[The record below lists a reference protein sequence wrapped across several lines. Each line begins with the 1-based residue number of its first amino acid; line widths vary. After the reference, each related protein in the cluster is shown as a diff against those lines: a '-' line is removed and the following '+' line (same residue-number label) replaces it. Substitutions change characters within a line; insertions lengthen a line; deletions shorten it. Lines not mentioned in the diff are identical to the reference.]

1 MNASD
6 VIVIYPG
13 RFHPF
18 HKGHKGVYD
27 LLNSK
32 FKNVYVATSDKVEPG
47 RSPFNFEEKVE
58 IMSMLGIEP
67 SNILKVKQ
75 TYNGNE
81 YMSRFNNSYGLIFA
95 VSEKD
100 MDDDPRFNFPS
111 SGQSLKKDGT
121 PAYLQ
126 KFTRIED
133 VEDMTKHGYVMT
145 VPTTSFK
152 VAGHD
157 VNSASQIRN
166 LLGSDNV
173 DDAKQAFVD
182 LYDKYNETVFNM
194 IRNKLGGKTME
205 NFDLNELRKLA
216 GLNEVDV
223 EDDEYADV
231 PGFKEKP
238 MFDQLGKIIDSDEM
252 SKDGDDI
259 KNPLNSV
266 KTDDGEEVEVS
277 VGEAKAL
284 KRMMEML
291 PSARMG
297 EEKSAREKFLDTI
310 QQSEGLHSMIEF
322 ARGKGLV
329 EEADV
334 EEGNAFAKKVRD
346 LKAQGKKKGTKFELD
361 GEEYALEDLD
371 LDDIRRDFG
380 VEEGRVKDM
389 GMDQADA
396 FYDKVAE
403 LVDNN
408 NDLGK
413 AVVDAWD
420 DEEENPP
427 EWALDDETRAILV
440 NAGKIEPEPE
450 EPEMEESEIPE
461 GDDMRRWLAI
471 SEQYQLDEN
480 MLSKIR
486 SMGAAG
492 VGFFQK
498 LGSLVKFLVF
508 NVDKQLAAGMR
519 GGIFRVLSNLS
530 GALRDFFI
538 KGADFTNSFAVDMAG
553 ASDDAIKGLDNHKQ
567 EMEQELIRVRNQ
579 LDKSGRLPI
588 IIDFLENDLDDFMKR
603 LSKGSER
610 GMTKEPPK
618 LGMTKQ
624 PPETGM
630 AKEGAKPD
638 YIDLDGDGDRE
649 ESMKK
654 AARDKKEKDKKKD
667 ESFDPRMEPSKKDL
681 AINHMMDGDFE
692 AAGGV
697 LGGSEQD
704 IMDEWN
710 EYCSMRGLDRKDA
723 LNDIDHV
730 ENVVDEMMSSMDDK
744 DFPYEPYEMESLE
757 EDNDSEL
764 SQAYDKVYAMTDKP
778 RSSNPEIGMGDD
790 ALDQMERYAP
800 KFSDA
805 LAKYGDIET
814 IEQKDSANVQD
825 YIKELE
831 YVLFQM
837 EESVNLEELNRMRKL
852 AGLEEKKYNFG
863 ADFQYDDEDGYDVNF
878 NLWYQENSAE
888 RRNYGEKPY
897 SQEEGEKV
905 FQDMMKQSG
914 IDIFKQKQLSL
925 AKKMKREKESREK
938 YAPEPEQK
946 MMDF

>member
-18 HKGHKGVYD
+18 HKGHKGVFD

-32 FKNVYVATSDKVEPG
+32 FKNVYIATSDKVEPG
-47 RSPFNFEEKVE
+47 RSPFNFEEKVQ
-58 IMSMLGIEP
+58 IMGMLGVQP
-67 SNILKVKQ
+67 NNVLKVKQ

-100 MDDDPRFNFPS
+100 MDDDPRFNFPA
-111 SGQSLKKDGT
+111 SGMNLKKNGE

-126 KFTRIED
+126 KFTDLSKI
-133 VEDMTKHGYVMT
+133 EDMTKHGYIMT
-145 VPTTSFK
+145 VPTTTFK
-152 VAGHD
+152 VGGHD
-157 VNSASQIRN
+157 VNSASQIRS
-166 LLGSDNV
+166 LLGSDNI

-182 LYDKYNETVFNM
+182 LYDKYNETVFNL
-194 IRNKLGGKTME
+194 IHNKLGGKTME
-205 NFDLNELRKLA
+205 SIDINELRKLA
-216 GLNEVDV
+216 GLQERDLDVD
-223 EDDEYADV
+223 DDYSDV
-231 PGFKEKP
+231 PGYKEKP
-238 MFDQLGKIIDSDEM
+238 MFDQLGKIIDSDDM

-259 KNPLNSV
+259 KNPLSTV
-266 KTDDGEEVEVS
+266 KTDDGEEIEVS
-277 VGEAKAL
+277 VDEAKAL
-284 KRMMEML
+284 KKMMEML

-297 EEKSAREKFLDTI
+297 DEKSAREKFLDSI
-310 QQSEGLHSMIEF
+310 QTSEGLHSMIEF

-371 LDDIRRDFG
+371 LDDIRADFG
-380 VEEGRVKDM
+380 VEEGRVKDLA
-389 GMDQADA
+389 MDMTDE
-396 FYDKVAE
+396 FYDKVSAM
-403 LVDNN
+403 VDQN

-413 AVVDAWD
+413 SVVDAWD
-420 DEEENPP
+420 DDDENPP
-427 EWALDDETRAILV
+427 TWALDDETRAILV
-440 NAGKIEPEPE
+440 NAGKIEDEPE

-461 GDDMRRWLAI
+461 GDDMQRWLAI

-553 ASDDAIKGLDNHKQ
+553 ASDDAVNRLDNHKQ
-567 EMEQELIRVRNQ
+567 EMEQELIKFKNI
-579 LDKSGRLPI
+579 LDKNGRIPI

-654 AARDKKEKDKKKD
+654 AAKDKKEKDKKKD

-692 AAGGV
+692 SAGEV
-697 LGGSEQD
+697 LGGSEKD
-704 IMDEWN
+704 IIDEWN
-710 EYCSMRGLDRKDA
+710 EYCSERGLDRKDA
-723 LNDIDHV
+723 LDDIDHV

-744 DFPYEPYEMESLE
+744 DYPYDMG
-757 EDNDSEL
+757 ED
-764 SQAYDKVYAMTDKP
+764 
-778 RSSNPEIGMGDD
+778 
-790 ALDQMERYAP
+790 LD
-800 KFSDA
+800 
-805 LAKYGDIET
+805 
-814 IEQKDSANVQD
+814 
-825 YIKELE
+825 
-831 YVLFQM
+831 
-837 EESVNLEELNRMRKL
+837 RMREL
-852 AGLEEKKYNFG
+852 AGIEHIAEAEWDWDSGSYDEK
-863 ADFQYDDEDGYDVNF
+863 AGYDVNF
-878 NLWYQENSAE
+878 NLWSQEVQRE
-888 RRNYGEKPY
+888 RRAFGDEPF
-897 SQEEGEKV
+897 SSEEDMHTE
-905 FQDMMKQSG
+905 FQKIMKQRG
-914 IDIFKQKQLSL
+914 IDVFKQKQLSL
-925 AKKMKREKESREK
+925 AKKKAEQQAQMDRFSRK
-938 YAPEPEQK
+938 PEQTS
-946 MMDF
+946 MDF

>member
-47 RSPFNFEEKVE
+47 RSPFNFDEKVE

-329 EEADV
+329 EEEYTD
-334 EEGNAFAKKVRD
+334 EGNAFGF
-346 LKAQGKKKGTKFELD
+346 AQIGKKKGEKFKVNGKTYTKEQELN
-361 GEEYALEDLD
+361 

-380 VEEGRVKDM
+380 VEEGKVKDM

-420 DEEENPP
+420 DEDENPP

-461 GDDMRRWLAI
+461 GDDMQRWLAI

-508 NVDKQLAAGMR
+508 NVDKQLAAGLR
-519 GGIFRVLSNLS
+519 GGIFRVLANLS
-530 GALRDFFI
+530 GALKQFFTR
-538 KGADFTNSFAVDMAG
+538 GSDFTNSFAVDMAG
-553 ASDDAIKGLDNHKQ
+553 ASDDAINRLDNYKQ
-567 EMEQELIRVRNQ
+567 EMEQELIKFRNY
-579 LDKSGRLPI
+579 LDKKGRIPI
-588 IIDFLENDLDDFMKR
+588 IIDFLENDLDNFLKR
-603 LSKGSER
+603 LSSGSEQ
-610 GMTKEPPK
+610 GMTRTPPEK
-618 LGMTKQ
+618 GMTRTPPEKGMTKQ

-630 AKEGAKPD
+630 AEEGAKPD

-654 AARDKKEKDKKKD
+654 AAKDKKEKDKKKD

-697 LGGSEQD
+697 LGGTEKD
-704 IMDEWN
+704 IMDEWS

-723 LNDIDHV
+723 LNDMEHV
-730 ENVVDEMMSSMDDK
+730 ENAVDEMMSSMDDK
-744 DFPYEPYEMESLE
+744 DFPYEMESA
-757 EDNDSEL
+757 EL
-764 SQAYDKVYAMTDKP
+764 D
-778 RSSNPEIGMGDD
+778 
-790 ALDQMERYAP
+790 
-800 KFSDA
+800 
-805 LAKYGDIET
+805 
-814 IEQKDSANVQD
+814 
-825 YIKELE
+825 
-831 YVLFQM
+831 
-837 EESVNLEELNRMRKL
+837 RMRKL

-946 MMDF
+946 TMDF

>member
-329 EEADV
+329 EEEYTD
-334 EEGNAFAKKVRD
+334 EGNAFGA
-346 LKAQGKKKGTKFELD
+346 AQVGKKKGEKFKVGGKTYTKEDELN
-361 GEEYALEDLD
+361 

-380 VEEGRVKDM
+380 VEVGRVKDL

-450 EPEMEESEIPE
+450 EPEMEE
-461 GDDMRRWLAI
+461 A
-471 SEQYQLDEN
+471 
-480 MLSKIR
+480 
-486 SMGAAG
+486 
-492 VGFFQK
+492 
-498 LGSLVKFLVF
+498 
-508 NVDKQLAAGMR
+508 
-519 GGIFRVLSNLS
+519 
-530 GALRDFFI
+530 
-538 KGADFTNSFAVDMAG
+538 
-553 ASDDAIKGLDNHKQ
+553 
-567 EMEQELIRVRNQ
+567 
-579 LDKSGRLPI
+579 
-588 IIDFLENDLDDFMKR
+588 
-603 LSKGSER
+603 
-610 GMTKEPPK
+610 
-618 LGMTKQ
+618 
-624 PPETGM
+624 
-630 AKEGAKPD
+630 AKPD

-654 AARDKKEKDKKKD
+654 AAKDKKEKEKKKD

-681 AINHMMDGDFE
+681 AIQYMMDGDFE

-697 LGGSEQD
+697 LGGSEKD

-744 DFPYEPYEMESLE
+744 DFPYEMESLE

-764 SQAYDKVYAMTDKP
+764 SQAYDKVYAMTVKP

-805 LAKYGDIET
+805 LEKYGDIET
-814 IEQKDSANVQD
+814 IEQKDPANVQD

-837 EESVNLEELNRMRKL
+837 EESVNLEELNRMRHL

-888 RRNYGEKPY
+888 RR
-897 SQEEGEKV
+897 
-905 FQDMMKQSG
+905 
-914 IDIFKQKQLSL
+914 
-925 AKKMKREKESREK
+925 A
-938 YAPEPEQK
+938 
-946 MMDF
+946 

>member
-329 EEADV
+329 EEEYTD
-334 EEGNAFAKKVRD
+334 EGNAFGA
-346 LKAQGKKKGTKFELD
+346 AQVGKKKGEKFKVGGKTYTKEEELN
-361 GEEYALEDLD
+361 

-450 EPEMEESEIPE
+450 EPEIEE
-461 GDDMRRWLAI
+461 A
-471 SEQYQLDEN
+471 
-480 MLSKIR
+480 
-486 SMGAAG
+486 
-492 VGFFQK
+492 
-498 LGSLVKFLVF
+498 
-508 NVDKQLAAGMR
+508 
-519 GGIFRVLSNLS
+519 
-530 GALRDFFI
+530 
-538 KGADFTNSFAVDMAG
+538 
-553 ASDDAIKGLDNHKQ
+553 
-567 EMEQELIRVRNQ
+567 
-579 LDKSGRLPI
+579 
-588 IIDFLENDLDDFMKR
+588 
-603 LSKGSER
+603 
-610 GMTKEPPK
+610 
-618 LGMTKQ
+618 
-624 PPETGM
+624 
-630 AKEGAKPD
+630 AKPD

-654 AARDKKEKDKKKD
+654 AAKDKKEKEKKKD

-681 AINHMMDGDFE
+681 AIQYMMDGDFE

-697 LGGSEQD
+697 LGGSEKD

-764 SQAYDKVYAMTDKP
+764 SQAYDKVYAMTVKP

-805 LAKYGDIET
+805 LEKYGDIET
-814 IEQKDSANVQD
+814 IEQKDPANVQD

-837 EESVNLEELNRMRKL
+837 EESVNLEELNRMRHL

-888 RRNYGEKPY
+888 RRAYGEEPY

>member
-166 LLGSDNV
+166 LLGTDNV

-252 SKDGDDI
+252 SKEGDDI

-450 EPEMEESEIPE
+450 EPEMEE
-461 GDDMRRWLAI
+461 A
-471 SEQYQLDEN
+471 
-480 MLSKIR
+480 
-486 SMGAAG
+486 
-492 VGFFQK
+492 
-498 LGSLVKFLVF
+498 
-508 NVDKQLAAGMR
+508 
-519 GGIFRVLSNLS
+519 
-530 GALRDFFI
+530 
-538 KGADFTNSFAVDMAG
+538 
-553 ASDDAIKGLDNHKQ
+553 
-567 EMEQELIRVRNQ
+567 
-579 LDKSGRLPI
+579 
-588 IIDFLENDLDDFMKR
+588 
-603 LSKGSER
+603 
-610 GMTKEPPK
+610 
-618 LGMTKQ
+618 
-624 PPETGM
+624 
-630 AKEGAKPD
+630 AKPD

-654 AARDKKEKDKKKD
+654 AAKDKKEKEKK
-667 ESFDPRMEPSKKDL
+667 ESFDPRAEQSREDQAYEEIMNAYEK
-681 AINHMMDGDFE
+681 GGEE
-692 AAGGV
+692 AMCKVIG
-697 LGGSEQD
+697 
-704 IMDEWN
+704 
-710 EYCSMRGLDRKDA
+710 CSIEELDREIDEVGREKGLHPDDDRDEIIQIYVEDLVDNADWKD
-723 LNDIDHV
+723 HG
-730 ENVVDEMMSSMDDK
+730 EM
-744 DFPYEPYEMESLE
+744 DFDPADMEME
-757 EDNDSEL
+757 
-764 SQAYDKVYAMTDKP
+764 
-778 RSSNPEIGMGDD
+778 
-790 ALDQMERYAP
+790 
-800 KFSDA
+800 
-805 LAKYGDIET
+805 
-814 IEQKDSANVQD
+814 
-825 YIKELE
+825 
-831 YVLFQM
+831 
-837 EESVNLEELNRMRKL
+837 EELNRMRHL